1 MTCIMLATPCDW
13 AEGTYFLSQCED
25 DELVLNYADL
35 ALECIRAVIAACLA
49 VAATHAWRHFRG
61 EARTGHRS
69 TVQAA
74 RTQTDLSFAAVSPD
88 MTISLHS
95 FRSARSSASAHRAL
109 SKSNST
115 MASARAR
122 EVPPVKP
129 PRHARKEGSQMRSA
143 AENRSTKRDE
153 QPSFSQLGAASFER
167 EPDSPAAASSTEA
180 PKPRR
185 SQRRSSPGPDKT
197 PVAKRSSQSRSAP
210 NTKVSGGARF
220 LAEMV
225 RRSVRRHAETQK
237 TWPETPVRTPV
248 WLPRSARFT
257 EPRACVEDC
266 EGKGDQDEALAQ
278 RRRGVQAGV
287 HDAVTVTSARVVIA
301 RARHSVHSAPLPHQA
316 AGGGK
321 VGRTPTY

>member
-1 MTCIMLATPCDW
+1 
-13 AEGTYFLSQCED
+13 
-25 DELVLNYADL
+25 
-35 ALECIRAVIAACLA
+35 
-49 VAATHAWRHFRG
+49 
-61 EARTGHRS
+61 
-69 TVQAA
+69 
-74 RTQTDLSFAAVSPD
+74 
-88 MTISLHS
+88 
-95 FRSARSSASAHRAL
+95 
-109 SKSNST
+109 
-115 MASARAR
+115 
-122 EVPPVKP
+122 
-129 PRHARKEGSQMRSA
+129 MRSA
-143 AENRSTKRDE
+143 AENRCDNRSAKRDE
-153 QPSFSQLGAASFER
+153 QRSFSAAASSTEVSRPRRSQRRSSPGSPAESRSAKRDEQRSFSQLDAVSSGR

-210 NTKVSGGARF
+210 NIKVSSGARF

-237 TWPETPVRTPV
+237 TSPETPVRTPV

-287 HDAVTVTSARVVIA
+287 HDAVTVTSPRVVIA

-316 AGGGK
+316 AGGGE

>member
-1 MTCIMLATPCDW
+1 
-13 AEGTYFLSQCED
+13 
-25 DELVLNYADL
+25 
-35 ALECIRAVIAACLA
+35 
-49 VAATHAWRHFRG
+49 
-61 EARTGHRS
+61 
-69 TVQAA
+69 
-74 RTQTDLSFAAVSPD
+74 
-88 MTISLHS
+88 
-95 FRSARSSASAHRAL
+95 
-109 SKSNST
+109 
-115 MASARAR
+115 
-122 EVPPVKP
+122 
-129 PRHARKEGSQMRSA
+129 MRSA
-143 AENRSTKRDE
+143 AENRSAKRDE
-153 QPSFSQLGAASFER
+153 RRSFSQLDAVSP
-167 EPDSPAAASSTEA
+167 EPEPSPASSAEV

-237 TWPETPVRTPV
+237 TSPETPVRTPV

-287 HDAVTVTSARVVIA
+287 HDAVTVTSPGVDIA

-316 AGGGK
+316 AAGGK
-321 VGRTPTY
+321 VGRTPTC